1 MVKQA
6 AVDDRRATVPAVHAE
21 EHMAVDVG
29 IAEGGEGF
37 IVHDDHVRR
46 GAFLQDAEGH
56 AEVLLRNEAV
66 VGELHGHVLA
76 PGDVRQGGVMALDD
90 EEDLHAFQHIV
101 GIGVGAHADG
111 DALLHHLQH
120 GGAAH
125 GVAHVG
131 FRIVDHHGSGFPDD
145 VHFGWADVD
154 AVAQEGFGSQDA
166 VIQQA
171 VHRAAAIV
179 PEAVVDVVHAF
190 RHVDMEAGHAVVG
203 LHHFLEGFVGNR
215 KEGVAAEHGFD
226 HGIVGLAGPVREV
239 GVFPDALAG
248 FFLAVPLGDLVTE
261 AGPDAGLLRHV
272 ANRKEGARDFAEG
285 GVMVEDGGHAVADA
299 VEDRSPGGSP
309 GAGQG
314 QVAVDVPPHAFE
326 DFQKVGGIMAF
337 DGKAPGQAG
346 IDMGMGVDEA
356 GHDDAARRVD
366 ELRIR
371 VGLFQG
377 GFLADGKNFG
387 AVRDDRAVGEVGVFR
402 VPGDDPAVSDQK
414 HVCTSLFGD

>member
-1 MVKQA
+1 
-6 AVDDRRATVPAVHAE
+6 
-21 EHMAVDVG
+21 MAVDVG

-131 FRIVDHHGSGFPDD
+131 FRIVDHHGAGFFDD
-145 VHFGWADVD
+145 VHFGGADVD
-154 AVAQEGFGSQDA
+154 AVAQEGSFAQDA
-166 VIQQA
+166 VIEQA

-203 LHHFLEGFVGNR
+203 LHHFFEGFVGKGEER
-215 KEGVAAEHGFD
+215 VAAEHGLD
-226 HGIVGLAGPVREV
+226 HRIVGLAGPVREV

-248 FFLAVPLGDLVTE
+248 FFLAVPLGDLI
-261 AGPDAGLLRHV
+261 AQACADAGLLRDI
-272 ANRKEGARDFAEG
+272 ADGEEGARDFAEG

-299 VEDRSPGGSP
+299 VEDRGPGGRP
-309 GAGQG
+309 GSVQG

-326 DFQKVGGIMAF
+326 DFQKVGGMMAF
-337 DGKAPGQAG
+337 DGKTPGQAG

-366 ELRIR
+366 ELCGRA
-371 VGLFQG
+371 GLFQG
-377 GFLADGKNFG
+377 GFLADGQDFG
-387 AVRDDRAVGEVGVFR
+387 AVRDDGAFGKIGLIR
-402 VPGDDPAVSDQK
+402 VPGDHPAVSDQK
-414 HVCTSLFGD
+414 HICTSLFGD